1 MNKSNLEVKLINTDK
16 YDYSA
21 LAGHRSDIYGL
32 LATVYRQ
39 EVTSGLLQQVINPQ
53 FMDILIDL
61 GAEGIDGHLK
71 QKSEAEL
78 IEELAVEY
86 TRLFLGPGKHIS
98 PHESVHHQRDDN
110 QWGKLWGKSTAEV
123 KKFIESTGLDY
134 IEDFKGL
141 PDHISVEFEF
151 MQQLTLREEQAW
163 KEADADKAT
172 ACRQVE
178 KKFIEEHL
186 TRWIPSFCEQVL
198 QEAELPFYHAMAA
211 LTRSFIEFEME
222 EMNKNSNG
230 VK

>member
-1 MNKSNLEVKLINTDK
+1 MEVKLINTDK

-151 MQQLTLREEQAW
+151 MQKLTLHEKKAW
-163 KEADADKAT
+163 READADKAT
-172 ACRQVE
+172 SYRQIE
-178 KKFIEEHL
+178 KKFVEAHL
-186 TRWIPSFCEQVL
+186 IQWIPDFCEKVM
-198 QEAELPFYHAMAA
+198 EHAELSFYRSMAA
-211 LTRSFIEFEME
+211 LTRSFIKYEIE
-222 EMNKNSNG
+222 ELKING
-230 VK
+230 DGAK